1 MTRSALLWLLLIPAM
16 PAQAHLVGP
25 AHQEF
30 SWWLVDPVAVALL
43 ILVAIAYQRGIRHQ
57 RRRHQATPGAF
68 RKRQIM
74 FWGGWATLAIAL
86 ASPLDPLG
94 EELFAAH
101 MVQHELM
108 MLIAAPL
115 LILARPGAPLLRGL
129 PRWGARGVG
138 VLLRGRGLSRF
149 WNWLASPLV
158 AWLVHLVVLWGWHVP
173 VLFSAGLQNTWIHAL
188 QHLSFL
194 WVALL
199 FWWALVRSSKRGS
212 AVGVI
217 YLFTTAIHA
226 SVLGALL
233 TFAPSVW
240 YHPYLATAP
249 HWGLSAMED
258 QQLGGLIM
266 WMPSGLVFIAAAL
279 VEVAGYMRNSERRAR
294 QRERIKEAQSHASS

>member
-1 MTRSALLWLLLIPAM
+1 MTRSALLGLLLIPAL

-30 SWWLVDPVAVALL
+30 SWCLVDPVAVVLL

-74 FWGGWATLAIAL
+74 FGGGWVPPAIAL

-94 EELFAAH
+94 EELFSAH

-138 VLLRGRGLSRF
+138 ALLRGRGLRRF
-149 WNWLASPLV
+149 WDWLASPLI

-173 VLFSAGLQNTWIHAL
+173 VLFTAGLQNTWIHAL

-249 HWGLSAMED
+249 QWGLSAMED

-266 WMPSGLVFIAAAL
+266 WMPSGLVFIAVAL
-279 VEVAGYMRNSERRAR
+279 VEVAGYMRNSERRAQ